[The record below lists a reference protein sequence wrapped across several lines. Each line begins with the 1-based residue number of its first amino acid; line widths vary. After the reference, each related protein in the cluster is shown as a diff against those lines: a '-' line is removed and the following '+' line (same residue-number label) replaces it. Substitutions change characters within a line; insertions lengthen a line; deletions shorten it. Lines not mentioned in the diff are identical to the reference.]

1 MKVKFW
7 LLDLNYEEKAENP
20 EIWMWGIREDGKRIL
35 VVDRSFKPYFH
46 VTVSENSLEEVLRE
60 ILKLKVRGVLDC
72 IPQDMKMFGKPVKA
86 VKIVCRSPDEVGEI
100 AKDVKRIRGV
110 TEVYGDDIRF
120 TLRYLIDMGIKPCSW
135 IEVECEKA
143 DGYGGVKVYEVYL
156 ATAPPRNVEEELTP
170 NLKVLALWIT
180 CMGEAGSPKP
190 ERDPIIIIST
200 LNCEGVEKNFIA
212 EGDEKPSDAE
222 IIVEFTRYVDEYDPD
237 IIVSYGSNARIIPY
251 LLERA
256 KRNRVKLSIDRQ
268 RGEPHASLYG
278 HISITG
284 RINLDLF
291 DYAEEF
297 QEVKVKSLENIAEYL
312 GVMDASEII
321 EEYEVQD
328 YWKDPLKR
336 GKLIDY
342 SMKNA
347 RRVMGIYKAI
357 SDFAIQLS
365 QLVGLPLD
373 FVGTAAV
380 GFRVEWFLIR
390 KAHEMGELVP
400 KRREIPYQP
409 YAGAIVLQ
417 PKPGL
422 HEKVAVIDFR
432 SMYPSIMLKYN
443 VSPDTYIPPEEA
455 EPECGVYIAPE
466 VGHRFRREPPG
477 FYRDVLKSLMEAR
490 SMVREKLK
498 KIAQEDPLYKV
509 LDARQKAI
517 KVISN
522 AMYGY
527 AGWTGARWYIKQV
540 AEAVT
545 AWGRSLISSALKMA
559 EELNLKVIYGDTDSI
574 FVKYE
579 PEKVE
584 KLVKRVEGELG
595 FEARVDKVYVRILF
609 TEAKKRYCGLMED
622 GKLDFVG
629 LEVVR
634 GDWAEVAKKAQEGVL
649 EIIMRGGGTGKAIEY
664 VKEYINGM
672 RRGEKPLKEYIIWK
686 TLTKGLEEYEV
697 RAPHVQAAK
706 MLMEKGYTLTLGD
719 KVGYII
725 TLGSGKLYE
734 KAKPYQLASKNE
746 LDIEYYISNQV
757 IPAISRILEPLGVNV
772 QRILSSG
779 TTRTLMD
786 YIKKERTTT

>member
-7 LLDLNYEEKAENP
+7 LLDLNYEEAETP
-20 EIWMWGIREDGKRIL
+20 EIWMWGIREDGKRVL
-35 VVDRSFKPYFH
+35 VIDRNFKPYFH
-46 VTVSENSLEEVLRE
+46 ATVVEESLAETSRE
-60 ILKLKVRGVLDC
+60 ILKLKVKGVLNC
-72 IPQDMKMFGKPVKA
+72 IPQDMKIFGKPVKA
-86 VKIVCRSPDEVGEI
+86 LKIICQDPDEVEGVARE
-100 AKDVKRIRGV
+100 VKKIRGV

-135 IEVECEKA
+135 IEVDCEKA
-143 DGYGGVKVYEVYL
+143 EGYGGVKVDEVYI
-156 ATAPPRNVEEELTP
+156 ATAPPKPVEEESTP

-200 LNCEGVEKNFIA
+200 VNGEGVEKNFIA
-212 EGDEKPSDAE
+212 RGDEKPSDAE
-222 IIVEFTRYVDEYDPD
+222 IIMGFIRYVDEYDPD
-237 IIVSYGSNARIIPY
+237 IIVSYGSNAKIIPY
-251 LLERA
+251 LTERA

-268 RGEPHASLYG
+268 RGEPHTSLYG

-328 YWKDPLKR
+328 YWKDPSRR
-336 GKLIDY
+336 GKLLEY

-390 KAHEMGELVP
+390 KAHEIGELVP

-422 HEKVAVIDFR
+422 HENVAVIDFR

-443 VSPDTYIPPEEA
+443 VSPDTYIPPEEP

-490 SMVREKLK
+490 SMIREKLK
-498 KIAQEDPLYKV
+498 KITPENPLYKV

-545 AWGRSLISSALKMA
+545 AWGRNLISSALKMA

-595 FEARVDKVYVRILF
+595 FEARIDKVYVRVLF
-609 TEAKKRYCGLMED
+609 TEAKKRYCGLLEN

-664 VKEYINGM
+664 IREYINAM

-686 TLTKGLEEYEV
+686 TLTKSLEEYEV
-697 RAPHVQAAK
+697 KAPHVQAAK

-719 KVGYII
+719 KVGYVI
-725 TLGSGKLYE
+725 TLGAGKLYE

-746 LDIEYYISNQV
+746 LDVEYYISNQV
-757 IPAISRILEPLGVNV
+757 IPATSRILEVLGVDV
-772 QRILSSG
+772 ERILSQK
-779 TTRTLMD
+779 TTKTLMD
-786 YIKKERTTT
+786 YFRKK